1 MKLLVLLYTLA
12 LYFAN
17 TYCQGPLSFVMNILA
32 VFVLPGF
39 LLHPHLGKGLTLA
52 ARSLYIVLI
61 SISITYLVACAAN
74 AIAAFSGQK
83 LPSRHVELLTL
94 TVLILLAMI
103 PAKNVP
109 RLRDLR
115 LPVFHFGK
123 AVYVLGLSCLPVA
136 AIAAAFRLNQLDDS
150 SWSIGVVCVVV
161 LIAAVLLAVSRLW
174 FPEFTI
180 YSIGLAL
187 VLLGSVRGDYLSGTD
202 MSTEL
207 YLANLVGANGFWLPS
222 LSPDAYNS
230 ALSVTILPNYLGNLF
245 AIDNATVFRFLIPML
260 YALVPVLIFSFF
272 KRHRSKLFGI
282 LGALLYVSQP
292 AFVVWSPVPA
302 RQMVAILFFT
312 AILYVAFDGKLAK
325 GSREGLAFT
334 FGMLMILS
342 HYSTSYLSL
351 PVLILGALLALTLRV
366 RWLYWTGQPK
376 KLPDV
381 RGLMGHVRRLK
392 SNFKLAEPGTTP
404 ELSWR
409 ALTGL
414 LVFALVWFGP
424 VTHVG
429 DDLARTIERSA
440 SEITSG
446 HWNLLGTSGYA
457 SGTSLAYQLG
467 LSQEVRDR
475 ESVYKNYRFEV
486 YEIVESNQLD
496 PVEPQTWRNNPVSH
510 PSLQSANDSTP
521 IGSLIVTSEKVLK
534 NILRLFLVVGS
545 LVLVVSMLRRRLDSV
560 EAYALAACLALAM
573 VVVIPG
579 ASIQYDVGRTT
590 QQMLPLLGFAIVGGA
605 VAISSTFSR
614 NRMRDE
620 ATQRVLGSVLI
631 CLLVSSTG
639 LINKFTGATNPTM
652 MLSNS
657 GEMYEQTYV
666 HSEEVA
672 AARWLQSH
680 RAPNSIIQSGYF
692 GGTRLPLVG
701 IERPT
706 LRHVFAW
713 SVDKN
718 SYLFRGNQEVDN
730 DVALTYFSG
739 EYFRYDYPSDEIES
753 FKSILY
759 TNGRSE
765 IYK

>member
-1 MKLLVLLYTLA
+1 MKLFVLIFSLGLH
-12 LYFAN
+12 FAN
-17 TYCQGPLSFVMNILA
+17 IYFQGPLSFVMNLVA
-32 VFVLPGF
+32 LFVLPGV
-39 LLHPHLGKGLTLA
+39 LLQSHLGKGLTWT
-52 ARSLYIVLI
+52 ARSLYTVLI
-61 SISITYLVACAAN
+61 SIAITYLLACTANSLAAV
-74 AIAAFSGQK
+74 SGQK
-83 LPSRHVELLTL
+83 LPGQYAQLITL
-94 TVLILLAMI
+94 TALIILAML
-103 PAKNVP
+103 PAKNAP
-109 RLRDLR
+109 KLRDFR
-115 LPVFHFGK
+115 LPVFDFGK
-123 AVYVLGLSCLPVA
+123 AFFVLGLSLLPIA
-136 AIAAAFRLNQLDDS
+136 AIASALRLNQLDDP
-150 SWSIGVVCVVV
+150 SWSIVVVCILV
-161 LIAAVLLAVSRLW
+161 LIAGGLLAVSRLW
-174 FPEFTI
+174 FPELTI
-180 YSIGLAL
+180 YSIGLTL

-207 YLANLVGANGFWLPS
+207 YLANLVGANGFWMPS

-245 AIDNATVFRFLIPML
+245 GIDNATVFRFLIPML
-260 YALVPVLIFSFF
+260 YALVPVLIYSFF
-272 KRHRSKLFGI
+272 KRHRSRLFG
-282 LGALLYVSQP
+282 LVGALLYVSQP

-312 AILYVAFDGKLAK
+312 AMLYVAFDGRLNKAL
-325 GSREGLAFT
+325 REGLTFT
-334 FGMLMILS
+334 FGVLMILS

-351 PVLILGALLALTLRV
+351 PVLILGALLALILRV

-376 KLPDV
+376 KLPFA
-381 RGLMGHVRRLK
+381 RGITGHIKRFK
-392 SNFKLAEPGTTP
+392 SNFGLVEPGTTP
-404 ELSWR
+404 QLSWR
-409 ALTGL
+409 TLAGL
-414 LVFALVWFGP
+414 LVFALAWFGP

-475 ESVYKNYRFEV
+475 ERVFKDYRFEV
-486 YEIVESNQLD
+486 YETVESNQLD
-496 PVEPQTWRNNPVSH
+496 PIEAQTWRNNPTSE
-510 PSLQSANDSTP
+510 PSFQSAIDSTP

-534 NILRLFLVVGS
+534 NLLRLFLLVGF
-545 LVLVVSMLRRRLDSV
+545 LALVVSTFRRRLDSI

-573 VVVIPG
+573 VVIIPG

-605 VAISSTFSR
+605 TTIVSTLSR
-614 NRMRDE
+614 KRANHE
-620 ATQRVLGSVLI
+620 VSQLVLGSVLI

-639 LINKFTGATNPTM
+639 LVNKFTGATNPTM
-652 MLSNS
+652 MLSNR

-672 AARWLQSH
+672 AARWLDSH

-701 IERPT
+701 IQRPT
-706 LRHVFAW
+706 LRHIFAW

-718 SYLFRGNQEVDN
+718 SYLFRGNQEIDK

-739 EYFRYDYPSDEIES
+739 EYFRYHYPSDEIERS
-753 FKSILY
+753 KNIVY